1 MSVFIN
7 KDSRVIYQG
16 FTGQHATFHAEE
28 AIKHGT
34 NIVGG
39 VTPGKGGA
47 THLDRPVFD
56 TVSDAVEQAGADVS
70 GIFVPPQF
78 AADAILEA
86 VEAGIKT
93 IVVIADGIPV
103 QDMVRVKRYVQD
115 HDAVIFGPNTAGVIT
130 PEECKVGIM
139 PASIYQPGRIGV
151 VSRSGTLNYEAVAQ
165 MTARGHGQST
175 SVGIGGDPINGANFV
190 DVLSAFN
197 EDPDTDA
204 VVLIGEIGGTQ
215 EVDAAAW
222 AQANMNKPVIGFIAG
237 VSAPVGRRMG
247 HAGAIISGE
256 ADTAVAKMNR
266 MEELGVH
273 VVRNPADIGETVDR
287 VLKQKSTPAGGT
299 SHRVQ
304 GEAVES

>member
-39 VTPGKGGA
+39 VTPGKGG
-47 THLDRPVFD
+47 TRHLDRPVFD
-56 TVSDAVEQAGADVS
+56 TVSEAVQKAGADVS

-86 VEAGIKT
+86 IEAGIKT

-103 QDMVRVKRYVQD
+103 QDMVRVKRYLVG
-115 HDAVIFGPNTAGVIT
+115 HDAMIFGPNTAGVIT

-139 PASIYQPGRIGV
+139 PSNVYKPGRIGV

-165 MTARGHGQST
+165 MTDLGMGQST

-190 DVLSAFN
+190 NVLSAFN
-197 EDPDTDA
+197 DDPDTDA
-204 VVLIGEIGGTQ
+204 VVLIGEIGGSQ
-215 EVDAAAW
+215 EVDAAIW
-222 AQANMNKPVIGFIAG
+222 ANENMKKPVIGFIAG

-256 ADTAVAKMNR
+256 SDTAEAKMNR

-273 VVRNPADIGETVDR
+273 VVRNPADIGSTVAQ
-287 VLKQKSTPAGGT
+287 VLKN
-299 SHRVQ
+299 
-304 GEAVES
+304 

>member
-1 MSVFIN
+1 MSIFIN

-39 VTPGKGGA
+39 VTPGKGGK
-47 THLDRPVFD
+47 THIGRPVFE
-56 TVSDAVEQAGADVS
+56 TVSDAVHETGADVS

-86 VEAGIKT
+86 IEAGIK
-93 IVVIADGIPV
+93 IIIVIADGIPV
-103 QDMVRVKRYVQD
+103 QGMVRVKRYLIG
-115 HDAVIFGPNTAGVIT
+115 HDAIIFGPNTAGVIT
-130 PEECKVGIM
+130 PGECKVGIM
-139 PASIYQPGRIGV
+139 PANIYKPGRIGV
-151 VSRSGTLNYEAVAQ
+151 VSRSGTLNYEAVEQ
-165 MTARGHGQST
+165 MTKLGYGQST

-190 DVLSAFN
+190 HVLKAFN

-204 VVLIGEIGGTQ
+204 VVLIGEIGGGQ
-215 EVDAAAW
+215 EVDAAKW
-222 AQANMNKPVIGFIAG
+222 ANENMSKPVIGFIAG

-247 HAGAIISGE
+247 HAGAIISGD
-256 ADTAVAKMNR
+256 ADTAEAKMNR

-273 VVRNPADIGETVDR
+273 VVRNPANIGSTVDQ
-287 VLKQKSTPAGGT
+287 VIKNK
-299 SHRVQ
+299 H
-304 GEAVES
+304 

>member
-7 KDSRVIYQG
+7 KHSRVIYQG

-115 HDAVIFGPNTAGVIT
+115 HAAVIFGPNTAGVIT

-222 AQANMNKPVIGFIAG
+222 AQAIAAEAGKPVRHRGAEPLLG
-237 VSAPVGRRMG
+237 APQRRGGQATG
-247 HAGAIISGE
+247 HQ
-256 ADTAVAKMNR
+256 
-266 MEELGVH
+266 LGLLVNFGH
-273 VVRNPADIGETVDR
+273 HPKVEWERIVRQQVTGY
-287 VLKQKSTPAGGT
+287 
-299 SHRVQ
+299 
-304 GEAVES
+304 

>member
-28 AIKHGT
+28 AIANGT

-39 VTPGKGGA
+39 VTPGKGK
-47 THLDRPVFD
+47 TKHLDRPVFD
-56 TVSDAVEQAGADVS
+56 TVSEAVQEAGADVS

-86 VEAGIKT
+86 IEAGIKT

-103 QDMVRVKRYVQD
+103 QDMVRVKRYLVG
-115 HDAVIFGPNTAGVIT
+115 HDAKIFGPNTAGVIT
-130 PEECKVGIM
+130 PGECKVGIM
-139 PASIYQPGRIGV
+139 PANIYKPGRVGV

-165 MTARGHGQST
+165 MTALGMGQST

-197 EDPDTDA
+197 DDPDTDA
-204 VVLIGEIGGTQ
+204 VVLIGEIGGSQ
-215 EVDAAAW
+215 EVDAAIW
-222 AQANMNKPVIGFIAG
+222 AKENMQKPVIGFIAG

-256 ADTAVAKMNR
+256 SDTAIAKMDR

-273 VVRNPADIGETVDR
+273 VVRNPADIGSKVSQ
-287 VLKQKSTPAGGT
+287 VLKN
-299 SHRVQ
+299 
-304 GEAVES
+304 

>member
-39 VTPGKGGA
+39 VTPGKGG
-47 THLDRPVFD
+47 TRHLDRPVFD
-56 TVSDAVEQAGADVS
+56 TVSDAVRDVSANVS

-86 VEAGIKT
+86 IEAGIKT

-103 QDMVRVKRYVQD
+103 QDMVRVKRYIIG

-139 PASIYQPGRIGV
+139 PANIYQPGRVGV

-165 MTARGHGQST
+165 MTSRGHGQST

-190 DVLSAFN
+190 NVLSAFN
-197 EDPDTDA
+197 DDPDTDA
-204 VVLIGEIGGTQ
+204 VVLIGEIGGQQ
-215 EVDAAAW
+215 EVDAAEW
-222 AQANMNKPVIGFIAG
+222 AKDNMDKPVIGFIAG
-237 VSAPVGRRMG
+237 VSAPPGRRMG
-247 HAGAIISGE
+247 HAGAIISAK
-256 ADTAVAKMNR
+256 ADTAVAKMDA
-266 MEELGVH
+266 MEALGVH

-287 VLKQKSTPAGGT
+287 ALKG
-299 SHRVQ
+299 
-304 GEAVES
+304 

>member
-39 VTPGKGGA
+39 VTPGKGGT

-56 TVSDAVEQAGADVS
+56 TVSDAVREAGANVS

-86 VEAGIKT
+86 IEAGIKT
-93 IVVIADGIPV
+93 IIVIADGIPV
-103 QDMVRVKRYVQD
+103 QDMVRVKRYVIG
-115 HDAVIFGPNTAGVIT
+115 HETIIFGPNTAGVIT

-139 PASIYQPGRIGV
+139 PANIYKPGRIGV

-190 DVLSAFN
+190 NVLSAFN
-197 EDPDTDA
+197 DDPDTDA
-204 VVLIGEIGGTQ
+204 VVLIGEIGGQQ
-215 EVDAAAW
+215 EVDAAEW
-222 AQANMNKPVIGFIAG
+222 AKENMDKPVIGFIAG
-237 VSAPVGRRMG
+237 VSAPPGRRMG
-247 HAGAIISGE
+247 HAGAIISAK
-256 ADTAVAKMNR
+256 ADTAVAKMDA

-287 VLKQKSTPAGGT
+287 ALKG
-299 SHRVQ
+299 
-304 GEAVES
+304 

>member
-7 KDSRVIYQG
+7 KNSRVIYQG

-39 VTPGKGGA
+39 VTPGKGGIK
-47 THLDRPVFD
+47 HLDRPVFD
-56 TVSDAVEQAGADVS
+56 TVSEAVREADADVS

-86 VEAGIKT
+86 IEAGIKT

-103 QDMVRVKRYVQD
+103 QDMVRVKRYLVG
-115 HDAVIFGPNTAGVIT
+115 HDAKIFGPNTAGVIT
-130 PEECKVGIM
+130 PGECKVGIM
-139 PASIYQPGRIGV
+139 PSNIYKPGRIGV

-165 MTARGHGQST
+165 MTALGMGQST

-190 DVLSAFN
+190 DVLNAFN

-204 VVLIGEIGGTQ
+204 VVLIGEIGGSQ
-215 EVDAAAW
+215 EVDAAKW
-222 AQANMNKPVIGFIAG
+222 AHENMNKPIIGFIAG
-237 VSAPVGRRMG
+237 VSAPAGRRMG

-256 ADTAVAKMNR
+256 SDTAEAKMNR
-266 MEELGVH
+266 MEEFGVH
-273 VVRNPADIGETVDR
+273 VVRNPADIGSTVDQ
-287 VLKQKSTPAGGT
+287 VLKN
-299 SHRVQ
+299 
-304 GEAVES
+304 

>member
-7 KDSRVIYQG
+7 KDSRVVYQG

-28 AIKHGT
+28 AIANGT

-39 VTPGKGGA
+39 VTPGKGKT

-56 TVSDAVEQAGADVS
+56 TVSEAVQEAGADVS

-86 VEAGIKT
+86 IEAGIKT

-103 QDMVRVKRYVQD
+103 QDMVRVKRYLVG
-115 HDAVIFGPNTAGVIT
+115 HDAKIFGPNTAGVIT
-130 PEECKVGIM
+130 PGECKVGIM
-139 PASIYQPGRIGV
+139 PSNIYKPGRIGV

-165 MTARGHGQST
+165 MTALGMGQST

-197 EDPDTDA
+197 DDPDTDA
-204 VVLIGEIGGTQ
+204 VVLIGEIGGSQ
-215 EVDAAAW
+215 EVDAAIW
-222 AQANMNKPVIGFIAG
+222 AKENMQKPVIGFIAG

-256 ADTAVAKMNR
+256 SDTAIAKMDH

-273 VVRNPADIGETVDR
+273 VVRNPADIGSTVNQ
-287 VLKQKSTPAGGT
+287 VLKN
-299 SHRVQ
+299 
-304 GEAVES
+304 